1 MSATD
6 GEKCIKCGKIL
17 VSSEKKSGLCRLCTL
32 QRNLAV
38 KREIVR
44 YMTAGLTHL
53 KKGNY
58 LEADMDFQR
67 VVELNPTDSKISYL
81 LYVTN
86 HELGRNSQANKYFK
100 KAVKKDHKFHDLV
113 NIVELLIA
121 LDCYKEA
128 YDCVSKILQKHPEH
142 KAANRLR
149 NKISD
154 AAIIE

>member
-38 KREIVR
+38 KRGIVR

-67 VVELNPTDSKISYL
+67 VVELNPTDNKIFYL

-100 KAVKKDHKFHDLV
+100 KAVKKDYKFHEIAIKKLMIV
-113 NIVELLIA
+113 YQKYYKKIQNIKQLIDYVIRFRMPLL
-121 LDCYKEA
+121 LND
-128 YDCVSKILQKHPEH
+128 
-142 KAANRLR
+142 
-149 NKISD
+149 
-154 AAIIE
+154 